1 MKIGRRIYY
10 ESVTGNVIVN
20 TQEKQGFVKITTI
33 EQDIRFYA
41 ELSERNRETFDYIEL
56 EYGQYAQDF
65 MECNGY
71 RINVDDKTIEFSYP
85 DDNEEPIEPVY
96 QVPLSE
102 QVEGLKKDKQLL
114 QIKVDALSNQHEG
127 LEHSQRELEEI
138 IVLLTGNN

>member
-1 MKIGRRIYY
+1 MQIGRRIYY
-10 ESVTGNVIVN
+10 DNTTGNVLVD
-20 TQEKQGFVKITTI
+20 TGERQGSVKPTTI
-33 EQDIRFYA
+33 ERDIAVYTA
-41 ELSERNRETFDYIEL
+41 LSERNRETFDYIEL

-96 QVPLSE
+96 QAPLSE
-102 QVEGLKKDKQLL
+102 QVEELKKDKQLL
-114 QIKVDALSNQHEG
+114 QIKVDALSNQHEE
-127 LEHSQRELEEI
+127 LEHSQKELEEI